1 MAKMRFALN
10 TWGKGAVINGNDAG
24 TGFLVVELDNTVSIK
39 TLFKTKFLSM
49 LEDVKE
55 AVSNNKE
62 IQITT
67 LSGDVIKL
75 WAKSDDLS
83 SLERLIKSKK
93 GAA

>member
-1 MAKMRFALN
+1 MAKLRFSLGTLN
-10 TWGKGAVINGNDAG
+10 KGATLNGTDIG

-39 TLFKTKFLSM
+39 NLFKTHFLFM
-49 LEDVKE
+49 LGDVKE
-55 AVSNNKE
+55 AVQGNKE

-67 LSGDVIKL
+67 NAGDVFKL

-83 SLERLIKSKK
+83 ALERLIKSQK